1 VEWILQIAQ
10 EYGLF
15 VALVIYVLFENK
27 RREERYIGIIDMLAE
42 EIKKDLKFIKSKIGR
57 GGSE

>member
-1 VEWILQIAQ
+1 MEWLLQIAQ

-57 GGSE
+57 GD

>member
-1 VEWILQIAQ
+1 MDWLLQIAQ

-15 VALVIYVLFENK
+15 VALVIYVLWENK

-57 GGSE
+57 GD

>member
-1 VEWILQIAQ
+1 MEWLLQIAQ

-15 VALVIYVLFENK
+15 VALVIYVLWENK

>member
-1 VEWILQIAQ
+1 MEWLLQIAQ

>member
-1 VEWILQIAQ
+1 MEWILQIAQ

-57 GGSE
+57 GVGE

>member
-1 VEWILQIAQ
+1 MEWILQIAQ

-15 VALVIYVLFENK
+15 VALVIYVLWENK